1 MIYVMSDIH
10 GEYDKYLHILEKI
23 AFSDDDSLF
32 VLGDVVDRGPEPIRV
47 LRDMASR
54 DNVYLVKGNHEAMA
68 SYVLHKLNVEITE
81 DNASSHIDSEL
92 MQMIMEWQHNGGY
105 ITMKQFRALSADEKS
120 DLLDYIDD
128 APLYD
133 IVDVGYHTY
142 ILVHSGLGNF
152 KEDKRLSQYSYDEL
166 ACMRPDFGRQYYK
179 DSSIYIVS
187 GHTPTLAVS
196 GKPEIFRSHNNILID
211 CGATY
216 GGRLACLCLDTMREY
231 YI

>member
-10 GEYDKYLHILEKI
+10 GVYDKYLHLLEKI

-47 LRDMASR
+47 LQDMASR

-81 DNASSHIDSEL
+81 DNADSHIDAEL
-92 MQMIMEWQHNGGY
+92 MHMIIEWQCNGGY
-105 ITMKQFRALSADEKS
+105 ITMKQFRALSADEKI

-133 IVDVGYHTY
+133 IVDVGANTF
-142 ILVHSGLGNF
+142 ILAHSGLGNLG
-152 KEDKRLSQYSYDEL
+152 KDKRLSQYSYDEL

-179 DSSIYIVS
+179 DSSIFIVS

-196 GKPEIFRSHNNILID
+196 GKPEVFRSHNNILID
-211 CGATY
+211 CGAAY
-216 GGRLACLCLDTMREY
+216 GGRLACLCLDTMKEY
-231 YI
+231 YT

>member
-1 MIYVMSDIH
+1 MIYVISDVH
-10 GEYDKYLHILEKI
+10 GEYVKYLAMLEQI
-23 AFSDDDSLF
+23 SFSENDTLF

-47 LRDMASR
+47 LQDMASR

-81 DNASSHIDSEL
+81 DNADSHIDAEL
-92 MQMIMEWQHNGGY
+92 MQMIIEWQRNGGD
-105 ITMKQFRALSADEKS
+105 ITMKQFRALSADEKI

-133 IVDVGYHTY
+133 IVDVGVNTF

-152 KEDKRLSQYSYDEL
+152 GEDKLLSQYSYDEL
-166 ACMRPDFGRQYYK
+166 ACMRPDFGRKYYK

-211 CGATY
+211 CGAAY
-216 GGRLACLCLDTMREY
+216 GGRLACLCLDTMKEY
-231 YI
+231 YT